1 MLEWLGLLCQSLR
14 MHITPRLLRAARL
27 ALEMTQSEVASLA
40 GLSERT
46 LRRMEAG
53 EWDSISKLQAV
64 QKVLEEKGVH
74 FHPKTG
80 DTGYGLTMPLWWE

>member
-1 MLEWLGLLCQSLR
+1 
-14 MHITPRLLRAARL
+14 MHTTPRLLRAARL
-27 ALEMTQSEVASLA
+27 ALEMTQSEVANLA

-74 FHPKTG
+74 FHAKTE
-80 DTGYGLTMPLWWE
+80 DVGYGLTMPLWWE

>member
-1 MLEWLGLLCQSLR
+1 
-14 MHITPRLLRAARL
+14 
-27 ALEMTQSEVASLA
+27 MTQAEVASLA

-74 FHPKTG
+74 FHAKTA
-80 DTGYGLTMPLWWE
+80 DAGYGLTMPLWWE